1 MPAEK
6 PSVLVVDDELNICR
20 TCVKILSKMD
30 LSVQYTLNGYDALK
44 CMSTARFDVVIT
56 DLKMSSMGGM
66 ELLRRINEVH
76 RETLV
81 IVITGYS
88 TVSSAVEVMKMGA
101 FDYLPKPF
109 TPNELRAVVMQA
121 LMERESRSQNQR
133 LRKMENRHRPV
144 AHRLVGSSRQI
155 KKVILMV
162 GKVAPTDST
171 VLLYGESGT
180 GKELVA
186 RAVHANSKRRDK
198 VFFAVDC
205 GTLSGN
211 LLESALFGHKKGSF
225 TGAHRDKEGIFKRAD
240 GGTVFLDEISN
251 ISLEVQGKLLRFMEA
266 REFIPVG
273 GSRHDKVDLRLI
285 FATNKNLEELVAK
298 GLFREDFYYRIYV
311 YPVIIPPLRD
321 RRDDILPIAYHFL
334 QQFSQNMGK
343 SVESFSDDAAI
354 RLKNFDWPGN
364 VRQLKNVIERGLILS
379 EREVMT
385 LKELPVFGEMGDIEQ
400 LMDHVPETN
409 EELKKIKKE
418 IRQKAVGKIE
428 SHFVLKALTNS
439 NWNITQAARAVGM
452 QRTNFQALMK
462 KYGVK
467 RPKTIPP
474 ENGMS

>member
-1 MPAEK
+1 MPSEK

-30 LSVQYTLNGYDALK
+30 LTVEYTLNGYDALK
-44 CMSTARFDVVIT
+44 CMSTTRFDVVIT

-66 ELLRRINEVH
+66 ELLRRINEAH

-133 LRKMENRHRPV
+133 LRKMENRHQPM
-144 AHRLVGSSRQI
+144 AHRLVGGSRQI

-162 GKVAPTDST
+162 EKVAPMDST

-205 GTLSGN
+205 GTLSGS
-211 LLESALFGHKKGSF
+211 LLESALFGHKKGAF
-225 TGAHRDKEGIFKRAD
+225 TGAHRDKEGIFKRAN

-251 ISLEVQGKLLRFMEA
+251 ISLGVQGKLLRFMEA

-273 GSRHDKVDLRLI
+273 GSGHDKVNLRLI

-311 YPVIIPPLRD
+311 YPIIIPPLRD

-343 SVESFSDDAAI
+343 SVESFSDNAAI

-364 VRQLKNVIERGLILS
+364 VRQLRNVIERGLILS

-385 LKELPVFGEMGDIEQ
+385 LKELPVFGQMGEIEQ

-428 SHFVLKALTNS
+428 SHFVLKALTHS

-452 QRTNFQALMK
+452 QRTNFQALIK
-462 KYGVK
+462 KYDVK
-467 RPKTIPP
+467 RPKTISP
-474 ENGMS
+474 ENG